1 MMETYDIAIIGTG
14 PAGVSAAITATIRN
28 KKIILFGSRELSDK
42 IRKAHLI
49 QNYPGLP
56 ECSGEDL
63 SNAFAAHLQKMGIEI
78 TEEKINAVYPM
89 GETFALQ
96 TMKNEMHQARSVI
109 LASGM
114 VQGKLLPGEEELV
127 GRGISYCATCDAPLY
142 RGRSV
147 AVIGYS
153 PEAEEEVNFLSEV
166 ASEVLYFPV
175 YRDEPKVSESVKVLR
190 QIPQAILNKEA
201 AEEALSLAQADP
213 AKSSAK
219 APDSAKAPA
228 DSKALSAAGEV
239 LSAAS
244 EALSVDA
251 LHPGQLALQPVQL
264 AVQTAECA
272 YPADGIFV
280 LRSSVPAKQLIPGIE
295 MDGEHVKVNLQMET
309 SVPGC
314 FACGDITGKP
324 YQYVKA
330 AGQGNVA
337 ALSAVGY
344 LDQK

>member
-14 PAGVSAAITATIRN
+14 PAGISAAITATIRN

-49 QNYPGLP
+49 QNYPGFP

-63 SNAFAAHLQKMGIEI
+63 CNAFAAHLEKMGIEI

-109 LASGM
+109 LACGM
-114 VQGKLLPGEEELV
+114 VQGKLLPGEEDLV
-127 GRGISYCATCDAPLY
+127 GRGVSYCATCDAPLY

-153 PEAEEEVNFLSEV
+153 LEAEEEVNFLSEV

-175 YRDEPKVSESVKVLR
+175 YRVEPKVSESVKVVR

-201 AEEALSLAQADP
+201 AEEAFSLAQADP

-219 APDSAKAPA
+219 D
-228 DSKALSAAGEV
+228 L
-239 LSAAS
+239 AS
-244 EALSVDA
+244 GEALSVDA
-251 LHPGQLALQPVQL
+251 LKQGQL
-264 AVQTAECA
+264 AVQTTKGTF
-272 YPADGIFV
+272 PADGIFV
-280 LRSSVPAKQLIPGIE
+280 LRNSVPAGQLIPGIE

-314 FACGDITGKP
+314 FACGDITGRP

-337 ALSAVGY
+337 VLSAVSY

>member
-49 QNYPGLP
+49 QNYPGFP
-56 ECSGEDL
+56 ECSGAELCD
-63 SNAFAAHLQKMGIEI
+63 AFAAHLEKMGIEI

-109 LASGM
+109 LACGM

-175 YRDEPKVSESVKVLR
+175 Y
-190 QIPQAILNKEA
+190 
-201 AEEALSLAQADP
+201 LS
-213 AKSSAK
+213 
-219 APDSAKAPA
+219 
-228 DSKALSAAGEV
+228 
-239 LSAAS
+239 
-244 EALSVDA
+244 
-251 LHPGQLALQPVQL
+251 H
-264 AVQTAECA
+264 
-272 YPADGIFV
+272 
-280 LRSSVPAKQLIPGIE
+280 RR
-295 MDGEHVKVNLQMET
+295 M
-309 SVPGC
+309 
-314 FACGDITGKP
+314 
-324 YQYVKA
+324 
-330 AGQGNVA
+330 
-337 ALSAVGY
+337 
-344 LDQK
+344 

>member
-1 MMETYDIAIIGTG
+1 MAEKT
-14 PAGVSAAITATIRN
+14 
-28 KKIILFGSRELSDK
+28 L
-42 IRKAHLI
+42 
-49 QNYPGLP
+49 
-56 ECSGEDL
+56 
-63 SNAFAAHLQKMGIEI
+63 
-78 TEEKINAVYPM
+78 EEM
-89 GETFALQ
+89 R
-96 TMKNEMHQARSVI
+96 QARSVI
-109 LASGM
+109 LACGM

-127 GRGISYCATCDAPLY
+127 GRGVSYCATCDAPLY

-175 YRDEPKVSESVKVLR
+175 YRDEPKVLESVRVLK
-190 QIPQAILNKEA
+190 QMPQAILNKEA
-201 AEEALSLAQADP
+201 AEEALSFDQANP

-219 APDSAKAPA
+219 DLASGE
-228 DSKALSAAGEV
+228 ALSAEG
-239 LSAAS
+239 
-244 EALSVDA
+244 EALSTA
-251 LHPGQLALQPVQL
+251 TLQPGQL
-264 AVQTAECA
+264 AVQTAEGA

-280 LRSSVPAKQLIPGIE
+280 LRSSVPAGQLIPGIE

-314 FACGDITGKP
+314 FACGDITGRP

-337 ALSAVGY
+337 VLSAVSY

>member
-1 MMETYDIAIIGTG
+1 METYDIAIIGTG

-63 SNAFAAHLQKMGIEI
+63 SNAFAAHLEKMGIEI
-78 TEEKINAVYPM
+78 TEEKINVVYPM

-96 TMKNEMHQARSVI
+96 TMKNEMYQARSVI
-109 LASGM
+109 LACGM

-127 GRGISYCATCDAPLY
+127 GRGVSYCATCDAPLY

-175 YRDEPKVSESVKVLR
+175 YRDEPKVAESVKVLR

-201 AEEALSLAQADP
+201 AEEALSLDQADP

-219 APDSAKAPA
+219 DLASGEALSA
-228 DSKALSAAGEV
+228 SSEALSAA
-239 LSAAS
+239 SD
-244 EALSVDA
+244 ALSVEA
-251 LHPGQLALQPVQL
+251 LHPGQLA
-264 AVQTAECA
+264 VQTAEGA

>member
-1 MMETYDIAIIGTG
+1 MMEIYDIAIIGTG

-63 SNAFAAHLQKMGIEI
+63 SNAFAAHLEKIGIEI

-109 LASGM
+109 LACGM

-127 GRGISYCATCDAPLY
+127 GRGVSYCATCDAPLY

-175 YRDEPKVSESVKVLR
+175 YRDEPKVAESVKVLR

-219 APDSAKAPA
+219 DLASGE
-228 DSKALSAAGEV
+228 ALSAASDA

-251 LHPGQLALQPVQL
+251 LQPGQL
-264 AVQTAECA
+264 AVQTAEGA

-344 LDQK
+344 LNQK

>member
-14 PAGVSAAITATIRN
+14 PAGISAAITATIRN

-49 QNYPGLP
+49 QNYPGFP

-63 SNAFAAHLQKMGIEI
+63 CNAFAAHLEKMGIEI

-109 LASGM
+109 LACGM

-127 GRGISYCATCDAPLY
+127 GRGVSYCATCDAPLY

-175 YRDEPKVSESVKVLR
+175 YRDEPKVSESVKVVR

-201 AEEALSLAQADP
+201 AEEAFSLAQADP

-219 APDSAKAPA
+219 D
-228 DSKALSAAGEV
+228 LAAG
-239 LSAAS
+239 

-251 LHPGQLALQPVQL
+251 LKQGQL
-264 AVQTAECA
+264 AVQTTKGTF
-272 YPADGIFV
+272 PADGIFV
-280 LRSSVPAKQLIPGIE
+280 LRSSVPAGQLILGIE

-314 FACGDITGKP
+314 FACGDITGRP

-330 AGQGNVA
+330 TGQGNVA
-337 ALSAVGY
+337 VLSAVSY

>member
-14 PAGVSAAITATIRN
+14 PAGVSAAITSTIRN

-63 SNAFAAHLQKMGIEI
+63 SNAFAAHLEKMGIEI

-109 LASGM
+109 LACGM

-127 GRGISYCATCDAPLY
+127 GRGVSYCATCEAPLY

-175 YRDEPKVSESVKVLR
+175 YRDEPKVSESVRVLK
-190 QIPQAILNKEA
+190 QTPQAILNKEA
-201 AEEALSLAQADP
+201 AEEAFSLAQADT

-219 APDSAKAPA
+219 DLASGEG
-228 DSKALSAAGEV
+228 LSATG
-239 LSAAS
+239 
-244 EALSVDA
+244 EALSGD
-251 LHPGQLALQPVQL
+251 ALQPGQL
-264 AVQTAECA
+264 AVQTAEGA

>member
-109 LASGM
+109 LACGM

-127 GRGISYCATCDAPLY
+127 GRGVSYCATCDAPLY

-153 PEAEEEVNFLSEV
+153 PEAEEEVDFLSEV

-175 YRDEPKVSESVKVLR
+175 YRDEPKVSESVKVVR

-201 AEEALSLAQADP
+201 AEEALSLDQADP

-228 DSKALSAAGEV
+228 DSKALSAA
-239 LSAAS
+239 SD
-244 EALSVDA
+244 ALSVDA
-251 LHPGQLALQPVQL
+251 LHPGQLALQPGQL
-264 AVQTAECA
+264 AVQTAEGA

>member
-1 MMETYDIAIIGTG
+1 MEIYDIAIIGTG

-63 SNAFAAHLQKMGIEI
+63 SNAFAAHLEKMGIEI
-78 TEEKINAVYPM
+78 TEEKINVVYPM

-96 TMKNEMHQARSVI
+96 TMKNEMYQARSVI

-127 GRGISYCATCDAPLY
+127 GRGVSYCATCDAPLY

-175 YRDEPKVSESVKVLR
+175 YRDEPKVAESVKVLR

-201 AEEALSLAQADP
+201 AEEALSLDQADP

-228 DSKALSAAGEV
+228 DSKALSAAGE
-239 LSAAS
+239 
-244 EALSVDA
+244 ALSVDA
-251 LHPGQLALQPVQL
+251 LHPGQLALQPGQL
-264 AVQTAECA
+264 AVQTAEGA

-314 FACGDITGKP
+314 FACGDITGRP

>member
-1 MMETYDIAIIGTG
+1 MEIYDIAIIGTG
-14 PAGVSAAITATIRN
+14 PAGISAAITATIRN

-49 QNYPGLP
+49 QNYPGFP

-63 SNAFAAHLQKMGIEI
+63 CNAFAAHLEKMGIEI
-78 TEEKINAVYPM
+78 AEEKINAVYPM

-109 LASGM
+109 LACGM

-127 GRGISYCATCDAPLY
+127 GRGVSYCATCDAPLY

-175 YRDEPKVSESVKVLR
+175 YRDEPKVSESVKVVR

-201 AEEALSLAQADP
+201 AEEAFSLAQADP

-219 APDSAKAPA
+219 D
-228 DSKALSAAGEV
+228 LAAG
-239 LSAAS
+239 

-251 LHPGQLALQPVQL
+251 LKQGQL
-264 AVQTAECA
+264 AVQTTKGTF
-272 YPADGIFV
+272 PADGIFV
-280 LRSSVPAKQLIPGIE
+280 LRSSVPAGQLIPGVE

-314 FACGDITGKP
+314 FACGDITGRP

-337 ALSAVGY
+337 VLSAVSY

>member
-14 PAGVSAAITATIRN
+14 PAGISAAITATIRN

-49 QNYPGLP
+49 QNYPGFP

-63 SNAFAAHLQKMGIEI
+63 CNAFAAHLEKMGIEI
-78 TEEKINAVYPM
+78 TEEKINAVYSM

-109 LASGM
+109 LACGM

-127 GRGISYCATCDAPLY
+127 GRGVSYCATCDAPLY

-175 YRDEPKVSESVKVLR
+175 YRDEPKVSESVKVVR

-201 AEEALSLAQADP
+201 AEEAFSLAQADP

-219 APDSAKAPA
+219 D
-228 DSKALSAAGEV
+228 LAAG
-239 LSAAS
+239 

-251 LHPGQLALQPVQL
+251 LKQGQL
-264 AVQTAECA
+264 AVQTTKGTF
-272 YPADGIFV
+272 PADGIFV
-280 LRSSVPAKQLIPGIE
+280 LRSSVPAGQLIPGIE

-314 FACGDITGKP
+314 FACGDITGRP

-337 ALSAVGY
+337 VLSVVSY

>member
-1 MMETYDIAIIGTG
+1 METYDIAIIGTG
-14 PAGVSAAITATIRN
+14 PAGISAAITATIRN

-49 QNYPGLP
+49 QNYPGFP

-63 SNAFAAHLQKMGIEI
+63 CNAFAAHLEKMGIEI

-109 LASGM
+109 LACGM

-127 GRGISYCATCDAPLY
+127 GRGVSYCATCDAPLY

-166 ASEVLYFPV
+166 ASEVLYFPM
-175 YRDEPKVSESVKVLR
+175 YRAEPKVSESVKVVR

-201 AEEALSLAQADP
+201 AEEAFSLAQADP

-219 APDSAKAPA
+219 D
-228 DSKALSAAGEV
+228 LAAG
-239 LSAAS
+239 

-251 LHPGQLALQPVQL
+251 LKQGQL
-264 AVQTAECA
+264 AVQTTKGTF
-272 YPADGIFV
+272 PADGIFV
-280 LRSSVPAKQLIPGIE
+280 LRSSVPAGQLIPGIE

-314 FACGDITGKP
+314 FACGDITGRP

-337 ALSAVGY
+337 VLSAVSY

>member
-14 PAGVSAAITATIRN
+14 PAGISAAITATIRN

-56 ECSGEDL
+56 DSSGAEL
-63 SNAFAAHLQKMGIEI
+63 CNAFAAHLEKMGIEI

-127 GRGISYCATCDAPLY
+127 GRGVSYCATCDAPLY

-175 YRDEPKVSESVKVLR
+175 YRDEPKVSESVRVLK
-190 QIPQAILNKEA
+190 QTPQAILNKEA
-201 AEEALSLAQADP
+201 AEEALSLDQANP

-219 APDSAKAPA
+219 DLAS
-228 DSKALSAAGEV
+228 GEV
-239 LSAAS
+239 LSAAG
-244 EALSVDA
+244 EELSVDA
-251 LHPGQLALQPVQL
+251 LQPGQL
-264 AVQTAECA
+264 AVQTAEGA

-309 SVPGC
+309 SVQGC
-314 FACGDITGKP
+314 FACGDITGRP

>member
-63 SNAFAAHLQKMGIEI
+63 SNAFAAHLEKMGIEI

-109 LASGM
+109 LACGM

-153 PEAEEEVNFLSEV
+153 AEAEEEVNFLSEV

-175 YRDEPKVSESVKVLR
+175 YRDEPKVSESVRVLK
-190 QIPQAILNKEA
+190 QTPQAILNKEA
-201 AEEALSLAQADP
+201 AEEAFSLAQADP

-228 DSKALSAAGEV
+228 DSKALSAA
-239 LSAAS
+239 SD
-244 EALSVDA
+244 ALSVDA
-251 LHPGQLALQPVQL
+251 LHPGQLV
-264 AVQTAECA
+264 VQTAEGA

>member
-28 KKIILFGSRELSDK
+28 TKIILFGSRELSDK

-49 QNYPGLP
+49 QNYPGFP

-63 SNAFAAHLQKMGIEI
+63 SNAFAAHLEKMGIEI
-78 TEEKINAVYPM
+78 TEDKINAVYPM

-109 LASGM
+109 LACGM

-127 GRGISYCATCDAPLY
+127 GRGVSYCATCDAPLY

-166 ASEVLYFPV
+166 AAEVKYFPV
-175 YRDEPKVSESVKVLR
+175 YRDEPKVSESVKVVR

-201 AEEALSLAQADP
+201 A
-213 AKSSAK
+213 
-219 APDSAKAPA
+219 
-228 DSKALSAAGEV
+228 G
-239 LSAAS
+239 

-251 LHPGQLALQPVQL
+251 LQPGQL
-264 AVQTAECA
+264 AVQTTKGTF
-272 YPADGIFV
+272 PADGIFV

-295 MDGEHVKVNLQMET
+295 MDGEHVKVNLQMGT

>member
-1 MMETYDIAIIGTG
+1 METYDIAIIGTG
-14 PAGVSAAITATIRN
+14 PAGISAAITATIRN

-49 QNYPGLP
+49 QNYPGFP
-56 ECSGEDL
+56 ECGGEDL
-63 SNAFAAHLQKMGIEI
+63 CNAFAAHLEKMGIEI

-109 LASGM
+109 LACGM

-127 GRGISYCATCDAPLY
+127 GRGVSYCATCDAPLY

-175 YRDEPKVSESVKVLR
+175 YRDEPKVSESVKVVR

-201 AEEALSLAQADP
+201 AEEAFSLAQADP

-219 APDSAKAPA
+219 D
-228 DSKALSAAGEV
+228 L
-239 LSAAS
+239 AS
-244 EALSVDA
+244 GEALSVDA
-251 LHPGQLALQPVQL
+251 LKQGQL
-264 AVQTAECA
+264 AVQTTKGTFL
-272 YPADGIFV
+272 ADGIFV
-280 LRSSVPAKQLIPGIE
+280 LRSSVPAGQLIPGIE

-314 FACGDITGKP
+314 FACGDITGRP

-337 ALSAVGY
+337 VLSAVFY

>member
-1 MMETYDIAIIGTG
+1 MLLLARDLPGFRR
-14 PAGVSAAITATIRN
+14 PITATIRN

-49 QNYPGLP
+49 QNYPGFP

-63 SNAFAAHLQKMGIEI
+63 CNAFAAHLEKMGIEI

-109 LASGM
+109 LACGM

-127 GRGISYCATCDAPLY
+127 GRGVSYCATCDAPLY

-175 YRDEPKVSESVKVLR
+175 YRDEPKVSESVKVIR
-190 QIPQAILNKEA
+190 QIPQAIPQQGGCRGGFFSCSGGSCKVFC
-201 AEEALSLAQADP
+201 
-213 AKSSAK
+213 K
-219 APDSAKAPA
+219 
-228 DSKALSAAGEV
+228 G
-239 LSAAS
+239 
-244 EALSVDA
+244 
-251 LHPGQLALQPVQL
+251 PGFRRGV
-264 AVQTAECA
+264 V
-272 YPADGIFV
+272 
-280 LRSSVPAKQLIPGIE
+280 
-295 MDGEHVKVNLQMET
+295 
-309 SVPGC
+309 
-314 FACGDITGKP
+314 CGLVRR
-324 YQYVKA
+324 YQWMR
-330 AGQGNVA
+330 
-337 ALSAVGY
+337 
-344 LDQK
+344 

>member
-28 KKIILFGSRELSDK
+28 KKIILFGSWELSDK

-63 SNAFAAHLQKMGIEI
+63 SNAFAAHLEKMGIEI
-78 TEEKINAVYPM
+78 TEEKINVVYPM

-127 GRGISYCATCDAPLY
+127 GRGVSYCATCDAPLY

-175 YRDEPKVSESVKVLR
+175 YRDEPKVAESVKVLK
-190 QIPQAILNKEA
+190 QTPQAILNKEA
-201 AEEALSLAQADP
+201 AEEAFSLAQADP

-219 APDSAKAPA
+219 DLASGE
-228 DSKALSAAGEV
+228 ALSAAG
-239 LSAAS
+239 

-251 LHPGQLALQPVQL
+251 LQPGQL
-264 AVQTAECA
+264 AVQTAEGA

-280 LRSSVPAKQLIPGIE
+280 LRNSVPAKQLIPGIE

-324 YQYVKA
+324 YQYVKG

-337 ALSAVGY
+337 ALSAVSY

>member
-1 MMETYDIAIIGTG
+1 MDTYDIAIIGTG

-49 QNYPGLP
+49 QNYPGFP

-63 SNAFAAHLQKMGIEI
+63 CNAFAAHLEKMGIEI

-127 GRGISYCATCDAPLY
+127 GRGVSYCATCDAPLY

-175 YRDEPKVSESVKVLR
+175 YRDEPKVLESVKVVR

-201 AEEALSLAQADP
+201 AEEAFSLAQADP

-219 APDSAKAPA
+219 DLAS
-228 DSKALSAAGEV
+228 GET

-251 LHPGQLALQPVQL
+251 LHPGQLALNPGQL
-264 AVQTAECA
+264 AVQTAEGA

-337 ALSAVGY
+337 ALSAVSY

>member
-63 SNAFAAHLQKMGIEI
+63 SNAFAAHLEKMGIEI

-109 LASGM
+109 LACGM

-201 AEEALSLAQADP
+201 AEEAFSLAQADP

-219 APDSAKAPA
+219 DLASGE
-228 DSKALSAAGEV
+228 ALSAA
-239 LSAAS
+239 SD
-244 EALSVDA
+244 ALSVDA
-251 LHPGQLALQPVQL
+251 LHPGQLA
-264 AVQTAECA
+264 VQTAEGA

-344 LDQK
+344 LNQK

>member
-1 MMETYDIAIIGTG
+1 MIEIYDIAIIGTG

-63 SNAFAAHLQKMGIEI
+63 SNAFAAHLEKMGIEI

-96 TMKNEMHQARSVI
+96 TMKNAMYQARSVI

-127 GRGISYCATCDAPLY
+127 GRGVSYCATCDAPLY

-153 PEAEEEVNFLSEV
+153 PEAEEEVDFLSEV

-175 YRDEPKVSESVKVLR
+175 YRDEPKVAESVKVLR

-219 APDSAKAPA
+219 DLASGE
-228 DSKALSAAGEV
+228 ALSAASDA
-239 LSAAS
+239 LSAVS
-244 EALSVDA
+244 DALSVD
-251 LHPGQLALQPVQL
+251 ALQPVQL
-264 AVQTAECA
+264 AVQTAEGA

-295 MDGEHVKVNLQMET
+295 MDGEHVKVNLQTET

-337 ALSAVGY
+337 ALSAVSY

>member
-14 PAGVSAAITATIRN
+14 PAGISAAITATIRN

-49 QNYPGLP
+49 QNYPGFP
-56 ECSGEDL
+56 QCSGEDL
-63 SNAFAAHLQKMGIEI
+63 CNAFAAHLEKMGIEI
-78 TEEKINAVYPM
+78 AEEKINAVYPM

-109 LASGM
+109 LACGM

-127 GRGISYCATCDAPLY
+127 GRGVSYCATCDAPLY

-147 AVIGYS
+147 AVMGYS

-175 YRDEPKVSESVKVLR
+175 YRDEPKVSESVKVVR

-201 AEEALSLAQADP
+201 
-213 AKSSAK
+213 
-219 APDSAKAPA
+219 
-228 DSKALSAAGEV
+228 LSAAG
-239 LSAAS
+239 

-251 LHPGQLALQPVQL
+251 LKQGQL
-264 AVQTAECA
+264 AVQTTKGTFL
-272 YPADGIFV
+272 ADGIFV
-280 LRSSVPAKQLIPGIE
+280 LRSSVPAGQLIPGIE

-314 FACGDITGKP
+314 FACGDITGRP

-337 ALSAVGY
+337 VLSAVSY

>member
-14 PAGVSAAITATIRN
+14 PAGISAAITATIRN

-49 QNYPGLP
+49 QNYPGFP

-63 SNAFAAHLQKMGIEI
+63 CNAFAAHLEKMGIEI

-109 LASGM
+109 LACGM

-127 GRGISYCATCDAPLY
+127 GRGVSYCATCDAPLY
-142 RGRSV
+142 RERSV

-175 YRDEPKVSESVKVLR
+175 YRDESKVSESVRVVR

-201 AEEALSLAQADP
+201 AEEAFSLAQADP

-219 APDSAKAPA
+219 D
-228 DSKALSAAGEV
+228 L
-239 LSAAS
+239 AS
-244 EALSVDA
+244 GEALSVDA
-251 LHPGQLALQPVQL
+251 LKQGQL
-264 AVQTAECA
+264 AVQTTKGTF
-272 YPADGIFV
+272 PADGIFV
-280 LRSSVPAKQLIPGIE
+280 LRSSVPAGQLIPGIE

-314 FACGDITGKP
+314 FACGDITGRP

-337 ALSAVGY
+337 VLSAVSY

>member
-1 MMETYDIAIIGTG
+1 MMEIYDIAIIGTG

-63 SNAFAAHLQKMGIEI
+63 SNAFAAHLEKMGIEI

-96 TMKNEMHQARSVI
+96 TMKNEMYQARSVI

-175 YRDEPKVSESVKVLR
+175 YRDEPKVLESVRVLK
-190 QIPQAILNKEA
+190 QMPQAILNKEA
-201 AEEALSLAQADP
+201 AEEAFSLAQADP
-213 AKSSAK
+213 AKDLASSE
-219 APDSAKAPA
+219 
-228 DSKALSAAGEV
+228 ALSAV
-239 LSAAS
+239 SD
-244 EALSVDA
+244 ALSVDA
-251 LHPGQLALQPVQL
+251 LQPGQL
-264 AVQTAECA
+264 AVQTAEGA

-337 ALSAVGY
+337 VLSAVGY

>member
-1 MMETYDIAIIGTG
+1 METYDIAIIGTG
-14 PAGVSAAITATIRN
+14 PAGISAAITATIRN

-49 QNYPGLP
+49 QNYPGFP

-63 SNAFAAHLQKMGIEI
+63 CNAFAAHLEKMGIEI

-109 LASGM
+109 LACGM

-127 GRGISYCATCDAPLY
+127 GRGVSYCATCDAPLY
-142 RGRSV
+142 RSRSV

-175 YRDEPKVSESVKVLR
+175 YRDEPKVSESVKVVR
-190 QIPQAILNKEA
+190 QIPRAILNKEA
-201 AEEALSLAQADP
+201 AEEAFSLAQADP

-219 APDSAKAPA
+219 DLAS
-228 DSKALSAAGEV
+228 GET

-244 EALSVDA
+244 DALSVDA
-251 LHPGQLALQPVQL
+251 LHPGQLVLQPGQL
-264 AVQTAECA
+264 AVQTAEGA
-272 YPADGIFV
+272 YPVDGIFV

-314 FACGDITGKP
+314 FACGDITGRP

-337 ALSAVGY
+337 ALSAVSY

>member
-1 MMETYDIAIIGTG
+1 MEIYDIAIIGTG

-56 ECSGEDL
+56 DSSGAELCD
-63 SNAFAAHLQKMGIEI
+63 AFAAHLEKMGIEI

-109 LASGM
+109 LACGM

-175 YRDEPKVSESVKVLR
+175 YRDEPKVSESVKVVR

-201 AEEALSLAQADP
+201 AEEAFSLAQADP

-219 APDSAKAPA
+219 DLASGE
-228 DSKALSAAGEV
+228 ALSAA
-239 LSAAS
+239 SD
-244 EALSVDA
+244 ALSVDA
-251 LHPGQLALQPVQL
+251 LHPGQLALQSGQL
-264 AVQTAECA
+264 AVQTAEGA

-337 ALSAVGY
+337 ALSAVSY

>member
-1 MMETYDIAIIGTG
+1 METYDIAIIGTG
-14 PAGVSAAITATIRN
+14 PAGISAAITATIRN

-49 QNYPGLP
+49 QNYPGFP

-63 SNAFAAHLQKMGIEI
+63 CNAFAAHLEKMGIEI

-96 TMKNEMHQARSVI
+96 TMKNEMYQARSVI
-109 LASGM
+109 LACGM

-127 GRGISYCATCDAPLY
+127 GRGVSYCATCDAPLY

-175 YRDEPKVSESVKVLR
+175 YRDEPKVSESVKVVR

-201 AEEALSLAQADP
+201 AEEAFSLAQADT

-219 APDSAKAPA
+219 D
-228 DSKALSAAGEV
+228 L
-239 LSAAS
+239 AS
-244 EALSVDA
+244 GEALSVDA
-251 LHPGQLALQPVQL
+251 LKQGQL
-264 AVQTAECA
+264 AVQTTKGTF
-272 YPADGIFV
+272 PADGIFV
-280 LRSSVPAKQLIPGIE
+280 LRSSVPAGQLIPGIE

-309 SVPGC
+309 GVPGC
-314 FACGDITGKP
+314 FACGDITGRP

-337 ALSAVGY
+337 VLSAVSY

>member
-1 MMETYDIAIIGTG
+1 MMEIYDIAIIGTG

-56 ECSGEDL
+56 DSSGAELCD
-63 SNAFAAHLQKMGIEI
+63 AFAAHLEKMGIEI
-78 TEEKINAVYPM
+78 TEEKINVVYPM

-109 LASGM
+109 LACGM

-127 GRGISYCATCDAPLY
+127 GRGVSYCATCDAPLY

-175 YRDEPKVSESVKVLR
+175 YRDEPKVAESVKVLR

-219 APDSAKAPA
+219 APA
-228 DSKALSAAGEV
+228 DSKALSAA
-239 LSAAS
+239 SD
-244 EALSVDA
+244 ALSVDA
-251 LHPGQLALQPVQL
+251 LHPGQLALQPGQL
-264 AVQTAECA
+264 AVQTAEGA

>member
-1 MMETYDIAIIGTG
+1 MMEIYDIAIIGTG

-49 QNYPGLP
+49 QNYLGLP

-63 SNAFAAHLQKMGIEI
+63 SNAFAAHLEKMGIEI
-78 TEEKINAVYPM
+78 TEEKINVVYPM

-96 TMKNEMHQARSVI
+96 TMKNEMYQARSVI
-109 LASGM
+109 LACGM

-127 GRGISYCATCDAPLY
+127 GRGVSYCATCDAPLY

-175 YRDEPKVSESVKVLR
+175 YRDEPKVAESVKVLR

-201 AEEALSLAQADP
+201 AEEAFSLAQADP

-219 APDSAKAPA
+219 DLASGE
-228 DSKALSAAGEV
+228 ALSAAGEA
-239 LSAAS
+239 LSVAG

-251 LHPGQLALQPVQL
+251 LQPGQL
-264 AVQTAECA
+264 AVQTAEGA

>member
-1 MMETYDIAIIGTG
+1 MEIYDIAIIGTG

-56 ECSGEDL
+56 DSSGAEL
-63 SNAFAAHLQKMGIEI
+63 CNAFAAHLEKMGIEI

-109 LASGM
+109 LACGM

-127 GRGISYCATCDAPLY
+127 GRGVSYCATCDAPLY

-175 YRDEPKVSESVKVLR
+175 YRDEPKVAESVKVLR

-201 AEEALSLAQADP
+201 AEEALSLDQADP

-239 LSAAS
+239 LSATG

-251 LHPGQLALQPVQL
+251 LQPGQL
-264 AVQTAECA
+264 AVQTAEGA

-314 FACGDITGKP
+314 FACGDITGRP

>member
-56 ECSGEDL
+56 ECSGEDF
-63 SNAFAAHLQKMGIEI
+63 SNAFAAHLEKMGIEI
-78 TEEKINAVYPM
+78 TEEKINVVYPM

-109 LASGM
+109 LACGM

-127 GRGISYCATCDAPLY
+127 GRGVSYCATCDAPLY

-175 YRDEPKVSESVKVLR
+175 YRDEPKVAESVKVLR

-213 AKSSAK
+213 AKDLASGE
-219 APDSAKAPA
+219 
-228 DSKALSAAGEV
+228 ALSAEC
-239 LSAAS
+239 
-244 EALSVDA
+244 EALSTA
-251 LHPGQLALQPVQL
+251 TLQPGQL
-264 AVQTAECA
+264 AVQTAEGA

-337 ALSAVGY
+337 ALSAVSY

>member
-1 MMETYDIAIIGTG
+1 METYDIAIIGTG

-28 KKIILFGSRELSDK
+28 KKIILFGSWELSDK

-63 SNAFAAHLQKMGIEI
+63 SNAFAAHLEKMGIEI
-78 TEEKINAVYPM
+78 TEEKINVVYPM

-96 TMKNEMHQARSVI
+96 TMKNEMYQARSVI

-127 GRGISYCATCDAPLY
+127 GRGVSYCATCDAPLY

-175 YRDEPKVSESVKVLR
+175 YRDEPKVAESVKVLR

-201 AEEALSLAQADP
+201 AEEALSLDQADP

-219 APDSAKAPA
+219 APAA
-228 DSKALSAAGEV
+228 SKALSAAGE
-239 LSAAS
+239 
-244 EALSVDA
+244 ALSVDA
-251 LHPGQLALQPVQL
+251 LQPGQL
-264 AVQTAECA
+264 AVQTAEGA

>member
-1 MMETYDIAIIGTG
+1 MMEIYDIAIIGTG

-63 SNAFAAHLQKMGIEI
+63 SNAFAAHLEKMGIEI

-96 TMKNEMHQARSVI
+96 TMKNEMYQARSVI
-109 LASGM
+109 LACGM

-153 PEAEEEVNFLSEV
+153 AEAEEEVNFLSEV

-175 YRDEPKVSESVKVLR
+175 YRDEPKVAESVKVLR

-201 AEEALSLAQADP
+201 AEEALPLAQADP

-219 APDSAKAPA
+219 DLAS
-228 DSKALSAAGEV
+228 GEV
-239 LSAAS
+239 LSATG

-251 LHPGQLALQPVQL
+251 LHPGQLALQPGQL
-264 AVQTAECA
+264 AVQTAEGA

>member
-63 SNAFAAHLQKMGIEI
+63 SNAFAAHLEKMGIEI
-78 TEEKINAVYPM
+78 TEEKINVVYPM

-96 TMKNEMHQARSVI
+96 TMKNEMYQARSVI
-109 LASGM
+109 LACGM

-127 GRGISYCATCDAPLY
+127 GRGVSYCATCDAPLY

-175 YRDEPKVSESVKVLR
+175 YRDEPKVAESVKVLR

-201 AEEALSLAQADP
+201 AEEALSLDQADP

-228 DSKALSAAGEV
+228 DSKALSAA
-239 LSAAS
+239 S
-244 EALSVDA
+244 EALSVEA
-251 LHPGQLALQPVQL
+251 LHPGQLA
-264 AVQTAECA
+264 VQTAEGA

>member
-1 MMETYDIAIIGTG
+1 MIETYDIAIIGTG

-28 KKIILFGSRELSDK
+28 KKIILFGSWELSDK

-63 SNAFAAHLQKMGIEI
+63 SNAFAAHLEKMGIEI
-78 TEEKINAVYPM
+78 TEEKINVVYPM

-96 TMKNEMHQARSVI
+96 TMKNEMYQARSVI

-127 GRGISYCATCDAPLY
+127 GRGVSYCATCDAPLY

-175 YRDEPKVSESVKVLR
+175 YRDEPKVAESVKVLR

-201 AEEALSLAQADP
+201 AEEALSLDQADP

-219 APDSAKAPA
+219 APAA
-228 DSKALSAAGEV
+228 SKALSAAGE
-239 LSAAS
+239 
-244 EALSVDA
+244 ALSVDA
-251 LHPGQLALQPVQL
+251 LQPGQL
-264 AVQTAECA
+264 AVQTAEGA

-344 LDQK
+344 LNQK

>member
-1 MMETYDIAIIGTG
+1 MMEIYDIAIIGTG
-14 PAGVSAAITATIRN
+14 PAGISADITATIRN
-28 KKIILFGSRELSDK
+28 KKIILFGSREMSDK

-49 QNYPGLP
+49 QNYPGFL

-63 SNAFAAHLQKMGIEI
+63 CNAFAAHLEKMGIEI
-78 TEEKINAVYPM
+78 AEEKINAVYPM

-109 LASGM
+109 LACGM

-127 GRGISYCATCDAPLY
+127 GRGVSYCATCDAPLY

-175 YRDEPKVSESVKVLR
+175 YRDEPKVSESVKVVR

-201 AEEALSLAQADP
+201 AEEAFSLAQADP

-219 APDSAKAPA
+219 D
-228 DSKALSAAGEV
+228 L
-239 LSAAS
+239 AS
-244 EALSVDA
+244 GEALSVDA
-251 LHPGQLALQPVQL
+251 LKQGQL
-264 AVQTAECA
+264 AVQTTKGTF
-272 YPADGIFV
+272 PADGIFV
-280 LRSSVPAKQLIPGIE
+280 LRSSVPAGQLIPGIE

-314 FACGDITGKP
+314 FACGDITGRP

-337 ALSAVGY
+337 VLSAVSY

>member
-1 MMETYDIAIIGTG
+1 MMEIYDIAIIGTG

-63 SNAFAAHLQKMGIEI
+63 SNAFATHLEKMGIEI

-96 TMKNEMHQARSVI
+96 TMKNEMYQARSVI

-153 PEAEEEVNFLSEV
+153 PEAEEEVDFLSEV

-175 YRDEPKVSESVKVLR
+175 YRDEPKVAESVRVLK
-190 QIPQAILNKEA
+190 QTPQAILNKEA
-201 AEEALSLAQADP
+201 AEEAFSLAQADP
-213 AKSSAK
+213 AKDLASSE
-219 APDSAKAPA
+219 
-228 DSKALSAAGEV
+228 ALSAV
-239 LSAAS
+239 SD
-244 EALSVDA
+244 ALSVDA
-251 LHPGQLALQPVQL
+251 LQPGQLAVQPGQL
-264 AVQTAECA
+264 AVQTAEGA

-337 ALSAVGY
+337 VLSAVGY

>member
-1 MMETYDIAIIGTG
+1 MMEIYDIAIIGTG

-49 QNYPGLP
+49 QNYPGFP
-56 ECSGEDL
+56 ECSGAELCD
-63 SNAFAAHLQKMGIEI
+63 AFAAHLEKMGIEI

-96 TMKNEMHQARSVI
+96 TMKNAMYQARSVI
-109 LASGM
+109 LACGM

-127 GRGISYCATCDAPLY
+127 GRGVSYCATCDAPLY

-166 ASEVLYFPV
+166 ASEALYFPV

-201 AEEALSLAQADP
+201 AEEALSLDQADP
-213 AKSSAK
+213 AKDLASSE
-219 APDSAKAPA
+219 
-228 DSKALSAAGEV
+228 ALSAV
-239 LSAAS
+239 SD
-244 EALSVDA
+244 ALSVDA
-251 LHPGQLALQPVQL
+251 LQPGQL
-264 AVQTAECA
+264 AVQTAEGA

-337 ALSAVGY
+337 ALSAVSY

>member
-1 MMETYDIAIIGTG
+1 METYDIAIIGTG
-14 PAGVSAAITATIRN
+14 PAGISAAITATIRN

-49 QNYPGLP
+49 QNYPGFP

-63 SNAFAAHLQKMGIEI
+63 CNAFAAHLEKMGIEI

-109 LASGM
+109 LACGM

-127 GRGISYCATCDAPLY
+127 GRGVSYCATCDAPLY

-175 YRDEPKVSESVKVLR
+175 YRGEPKVAESVKVLR

-201 AEEALSLAQADP
+201 AEEALSLAQANP

-228 DSKALSAAGEV
+228 DSKALSAA
-239 LSAAS
+239 SD
-244 EALSVDA
+244 ALSVDA
-251 LHPGQLALQPVQL
+251 LHPGQLALQPGQL
-264 AVQTAECA
+264 AVQTAEGA

-295 MDGEHVKVNLQMET
+295 MDGEHVKVNLQMEA

-337 ALSAVGY
+337 ALSAVSY